1 MAKKTVKLTKEGIG
15 NLPND
20 NPAVY
25 KIKNKNNENIYTGVA
40 KRGRVKD
47 RLNEHLPKG
56 KDPIRSGIKVE
67 IEQMNSISEAE
78 KKESNIISR
87 SKPKYN
93 KKGK

>member
-1 MAKKTVKLTKEGIG
+1 MAKKTVKFTKDGIG

-20 NPAVY
+20 KPVVY
-25 KIKNKNNENIYTGVA
+25 RIKNRNNENIYIGIA

-47 RLNEHLPKG
+47 RLNEHLLG
-56 KDPIRSGIKVE
+56 GTDPIRGGVKIQ
-67 IEQMNSISEAE
+67 IEQTKSISEAE

-93 KKGK
+93 IKGK

>member
-1 MAKKTVKLTKEGIG
+1 MAKKTVKFTKNGIG

-20 NPAVY
+20 KPVVY
-25 KIKNKNNENIYTGVA
+25 RIKNRNNENIYTGIA

-47 RLNEHLPKG
+47 RLNEHLLG
-56 KDPIRSGIKVE
+56 GTDSIRGGVKIQ
-67 IEQMNSISEAE
+67 IEQTKSVSEAE

-93 KKGK
+93 TRVK